1 MSAKQILDRL
11 SKYRAVGD
19 NVWMACCPAHNDG
32 SPSLKITEL
41 ADERVLINCHAG
53 CGALDVLTAVGL
65 GWDAVMPPGEHYKS
79 VDHRRS
85 DKLDDFVVELAEDAK
100 RHKRPLS
107 QADKERYKLALKRG
121 GRANGFAQNV
131 REEASKPLPSD
142 GLKDMDDREWVALMT
157 EADYRLRN
165 A

>member
-1 MSAKQILDRL
+1 MSAQQILDRL
-11 SKYRAVGD
+11 NKYRAVGEG
-19 NVWMACCPAHNDG
+19 VWLACCPAHNDA
-32 SPSLKITEL
+32 SPSLSITEL
-41 ADERVLINCHAG
+41 PDTRVLIKCHAG
-53 CGALDVLTAVGL
+53 CGALDVLTSIGL
-65 GWDAVMPPGEHYKS
+65 NWSAVMPPDNHYKS

-85 DKLDDFVVELAEDAK
+85 DKVDDFVVELAEDAK
-100 RHKRPLS
+100 RHNKQLS

-121 GRANGFAQNV
+121 GKANGFAQKV

-142 GLKDMDDREWVALMT
+142 GIKDMDDSDWVALMT

>member
-11 SKYRAVGD
+11 SKYRAVKD
-19 NVWMACCPAHNDG
+19 NVWMACCPAHNDS

-41 ADERVLINCHAG
+41 PDERVLINCHAG
-53 CGALDVLTAVGL
+53 CAALDVLTAVGL

-79 VDHRRS
+79 VDHRQNE
-85 DKLDDFVVELAEDAK
+85 KLDDFVVELAEYAK
-100 RHKRPLS
+100 RNNLPLS

-121 GRANGFAQNV
+121 GKANGFVNKV

-165 A
+165 T